1 MWSRFFVTLTLVT
14 QQPLSS
20 VGAETH
26 GLQWR
31 LWDACGSVTAG
42 VALTGVEL
50 AQPACVERGALTE
63 PVLSITKRVNIEGD
77 IIRPEVKMDHDIA
90 ATCPDAL
97 QAHTV
102 AYRTHRERSDSKT
115 TNPVMHERFEKMLLK
130 HKHLSEYAD
139 FGGEK

>member
-1 MWSRFFVTLTLVT
+1 MWSRSFVTLTFIT
-14 QQPLSS
+14 QETLSS
-20 VGAETH
+20 VGAEAY

-42 VALTGVEL
+42 VTLASAEL
-50 AQPACVERGALTE
+50 AQPARVERGAVAE
-63 PVLSITKRVNIEGD
+63 PVLSIAKRVDRGGD

-102 AYRTHRERSDSKT
+102 ASRTHGEISDDK
-115 TNPVMHERFEKMLLK
+115 RRRD
-130 HKHLSEYAD
+130 A
-139 FGGEK
+139 